1 MPNVIQLKRSATA
14 AAIPA
19 AGSLVAGEL
28 AVNTADGK
36 LYMKKDNATVVE
48 IGAGGGGGGST
59 SAADTA
65 ISVDSNVMYSTV
77 SSTLG
82 VVPSYQLVQPTTETA
97 ITQTSSLQR
106 IFTAAGN
113 SVFAVKANTHYR
125 FELNVGVRST
135 QASNNFLY
143 CAFDSTAYGTT
154 ARFYTVGRNF
164 VPAYG
169 QGSNHQTFSAFET
182 YEEYATQT
190 AGGQAATLVQVTL
203 TASGCGVRWF
213 KCVGSFRTA
222 AIAGNFIPK
231 VQMQANP
238 TSAPVILT
246 GSYFAYW
253 PIGAASAQKVGSLIS

>member
-97 ITQTSSLQR
+97 ITQTTALQR
-106 IFTAAGN
+106 IFTAAGA

-125 FELNVGVRST
+125 FELNVGIRST
-135 QASNNFLY
+135 QASHNFLY
-143 CAFDSTAYGTT
+143 LAFDSTAYGTT

-169 QGSNHQTFSAFET
+169 QGSNHQTFSVFET
-182 YEEYATQT
+182 YEEYACQT
-190 AGGQAATLVQVTL
+190 AGGQAATLAMVTL
-203 TASGCGVRWF
+203 NANVIVRWF

-231 VQMQANP
+231 VQMNANP
-238 TSAPVILT
+238 TMVPILLT